1 MKLALGPLL
10 YYWSRD
16 EVLDFYRAVRD
27 WPVDIVYLGE
37 VVCSKRRGVRL
48 EDWLAIADELAA
60 AGKEVVLSTL
70 ALTEAESELLTM
82 RRIVDNGR
90 FAVETN
96 DMGALRVAAEKGVPF
111 VAGPHLN
118 TYNCE
123 TLALFRELGAQ
134 RWVMP
139 VELSCETLGAI
150 LSCRPAALQTE
161 VFAFGRMPLAFSAR
175 CFTARHFNL
184 PKDDCQLRCGDFA
197 DGLVLNSQDDQ
208 PFLAINGIQT
218 QSAASCNLIGV
229 LPELQQLGVEVVRLS
244 PQSRRMEQVV
254 AAFRGVLDGA
264 LTPQEGNAVV
274 AKLTQGAPCN
284 GYWHGEAGLAWLDDA
299 QVREARALSGS

>member
-16 EVLDFYRAVRD
+16 EVMNFYRAARD

-37 VVCSKRRGVRL
+37 VVCSKRRGMRL
-48 EDWLAIADELAA
+48 EDWLQLAEELTA

-70 ALTEAESELLTM
+70 ALIEAESELLTM
-82 RRIVDNGR
+82 RRLIDNGK
-90 FAVETN
+90 FTVEAN
-96 DMGALRVAAEKGVPF
+96 DMGAVRLAANKLPF

-118 TYNCE
+118 AYNCE
-123 TLALFRELGAQ
+123 TLGLFHELGAK

-139 VELSCETLGAI
+139 VELSRDTLAAI
-150 LSCRPAALQTE
+150 QACRPAGLETE

-197 DGLVLNSQDDQ
+197 EGLVLNSQEGE
-208 PFLAINGIQT
+208 PFLAMNGIQT
-218 QSAASCNLIGV
+218 MSAATCNLIGV
-229 LPELQQLGVEVVRLS
+229 VPELEQLGVEVLRLS
-244 PQSRRMEQVV
+244 PQARQMDQVV
-254 AAFRGVLDGA
+254 VVFRGVVDGT
-264 LTPQEGNAVV
+264 LTPEEGVAAV
-274 AKLTQGAPCN
+274 QGVLRGGACN
-284 GYWHGEAGLAWLDDA
+284 GYWYGSAGLAWLEQDA
-299 QVREARALSGS
+299 VREARAMSGG

>member
-10 YYWSRD
+10 YFWSRD
-16 EVLDFYRAVRD
+16 DVLAFYRAACD
-27 WPVDIVYLGE
+27 WSVDIVYLGE

-48 EDWLAIADELAA
+48 EDWLAIADELTA

-82 RRIVDNGR
+82 RRITDNDR
-90 FAVETN
+90 FAVEAN
-96 DMGALRVAAEKGVPF
+96 EWGAVRLRSGKGGF

-118 TYNCE
+118 VYNGD
-123 TLALFRELGAQ
+123 TLAVLAELGAR

-139 VELSCETLGAI
+139 VELSRDTLKAI
-150 LSCRPAALQTE
+150 QVCKPAQMATE

-175 CFTARHFNL
+175 CFTARHYNL

-197 DGLVLNSQDDQ
+197 DGLVLNSQDGR

-218 QSAASCNLIGV
+218 QSAATCNLINV
-229 LPELQQLGVEVVRLS
+229 VPELRELDVEVLRLS
-244 PQSRRMEQVV
+244 PQSRHMAEVV
-254 AAFRGVLDGA
+254 AAFRGVVDGT
-264 LTPQEGNAVV
+264 LSPQEGNAILL
-274 AKLTQGAPCN
+274 KITQGEPCN
-284 GYWHGEAGLAWLDDA
+284 GYWYGDAGLAWLADA
-299 QVREARALSGS
+299 EVNEARALSGG